1 MKINPDITPAD
12 LLPKIEKL
20 WEISAA
26 KIETLQKE
34 YDHAK
39 GSPVFTVNGKYT
51 TRGWTEWTQGFEF
64 GSEILQF
71 DATGDEKF
79 LKAGR
84 ENTVKFM
91 APHVSHFGG
100 HDHGFTNVSTY
111 GNLLRLMNEGRI
123 PENEWER
130 NFYELALKLSGAAQA
145 RRWTPIAN
153 GEGFIYSFNGPQ
165 SLFADTIRSL
175 RALAVGFQLGHPLM
189 EENDRAISLLERL
202 VQHARTTADFTI
214 YYGEGRDAFDI
225 HGRTAHESLFN
236 VNDGNFRAP
245 NSQQG
250 FSPFT
255 TWTRGLAWCIAGY
268 PEELEFLETLSD
280 EAIAPVGGRAEIE
293 GFMLKAA
300 KATCDFYL
308 AHTSL
313 DGIPYWDTGAPN
325 LHKLGDYTQS
335 KADPHNDIEPVD
347 SSAAAIAAQGLIR
360 LGRYLIRKETTG
372 NQQPTTSNQQP
383 STSNQQP
390 TTSNQQPTTGNQYY
404 QAGLTVLDTLFDEP
418 YLSADPN
425 HHGLIL
431 HSNYHL
437 PRGWDNIPAGR
448 KIACDESC
456 MWGDYHARE
465 VALLVQRLA
474 KNEPY
479 LKFFL

>member
-1 MKINPDITPAD
+1 MKINPTLTPAD
-12 LLPKIEKL
+12 LLPKIENL
-20 WEISAA
+20 WQVSAA
-26 KIETLQKE
+26 KIETLQNE

-39 GSPVFTVNGKYT
+39 GSPVFTVHGKYT

-91 APHVSHFGG
+91 APHVSHFGV
-100 HDHGFTNVSTY
+100 HDHGFNNVSTY

-175 RALAVGFQLGHPLM
+175 RALALGYQLGHPLM

-202 VQHARTTADFTI
+202 VQHARTTAEFTI
-214 YYGEGRDAFDI
+214 YYGEGRDAFDVP
-225 HGRTAHESLFN
+225 GRTAHESLFN

-255 TWTRGLAWCIAGY
+255 TWTRGLAWCVAGY

-280 EAIAPVGGRAEIE
+280 EALAPVGGREDVE
-293 GFMLKAA
+293 GFMRKAA
-300 KATCDFYL
+300 TAVCDFYL

-335 KADPHNDIEPVD
+335 KADPYNDIEPVD
-347 SSAAAIAAQGLIR
+347 SSAAAISAQGLIR
-360 LGRYLIRKETTG
+360 FGRYLQKDDRDPEAG
-372 NQQPTTSNQQP
+372 RRYQ
-383 STSNQQP
+383 
-390 TTSNQQPTTGNQYY
+390 
-404 QAGLTVLDTLFDEP
+404 QAGLTVLETLLDAP
-418 YLSADPN
+418 YLSTDPD

-479 LKFFL
+479 LKFYL

>member
-1 MKINPDITPAD
+1 MKINPTLTAAD
-12 LLPKIEKL
+12 LLPKIDKL
-20 WEISAA
+20 WALSAE
-26 KIETLQKE
+26 KIHAIQHE
-34 YDHAK
+34 YDHTK
-39 GSPVFTVNGKYT
+39 GSPVYTVNGKYT

-71 DATGDEKF
+71 DATGDTEF
-79 LKAGR
+79 LNAGR
-84 ENTVKFM
+84 SNTVKYM
-91 APHVSHFGG
+91 APHVSHFGV
-100 HDHGFTNVSTY
+100 HDHGFNNVSTY

-153 GEGFIYSFNGPQ
+153 GEGYIYSFNGPQ
-165 SLFADTIRSL
+165 SLFADTMRSL
-175 RALAVGFQLGHPLM
+175 RALAVGYQLGHPLM

-202 VQHARTTADFTI
+202 IQHARTTANFTI
-214 YYGEGRDAFDI
+214 FYGEGRDAFDI
-225 HGRTAHESLFN
+225 RGRTAHESLFN

-268 PEELEFLETLSD
+268 PEELEFLKTLKD
-280 EAIAPVGGRAEIE
+280 EELAPFGGREEIE

-300 KATCDFYL
+300 TAVCDFYL
-308 AHTSL
+308 QHTSR

-325 LHKLGDYTQS
+325 LYKLGDYTQFD
-335 KADPHNDIEPVD
+335 ADPYNDIEPVD

-360 LGRYLIRKETTG
+360 LGLYLEARNPQSATR
-372 NQQPTTSNQQP
+372 NP
-383 STSNQQP
+383 
-390 TTSNQQPTTGNQYY
+390 YY
-404 QAGLTVLDTLFDEP
+404 QAGLTVLNTVLDEP
-418 YLSADPN
+418 YLSTNPN

-465 VALLVQRLA
+465 AALLVQRLA

-479 LKFFL
+479 LKFYI